1 MTIDSKIRSNQTVD
15 LLCKLYAEVYAPQAA
30 GGRRNYISSILNAK
44 MILACAAAA
53 SLSLSAIGLSPWLI
67 AKFAR
72 GDHPPVFATLN
83 VVTRATCC

>member
-53 SLSLSAIGLSPWLI
+53 SLSLSAIGLSPLVNC
-67 AKFAR
+67 KVCSR
-72 GDHPPVFATLN
+72 GSPAGFCN
-83 VVTRATCC
+83 S